1 MPVYILHFDFIFFK
15 TFEQSLSYNT
25 LFNIAFKPTITN
37 YTRDSLIFRPSA
49 TPCCYNEYLDPVSK
63 RCKGLMIIA
72 LNSYLYISFR
82 FISWPNRC
90 LIWHILLA
98 CEPGRIG
105 WNCRERCVRGYYGSL
120 CRQKCACSSDHCD
133 PVVGCLTT
141 AMVTSASGFETED
154 GRKPHGALFV
164 SSFGTSNKICCIS
177 GYFMSHWKKNITRPS
192 TNITQPSLN

>member
-1 MPVYILHFDFIFFK
+1 MYIVFCILISFSLKPLSNFYHTIRSLILNLSQ
-15 TFEQSLSYNT
+15 QSIMTS
-25 LFNIAFKPTITN
+25 F
-37 YTRDSLIFRPSA
+37 TRDSLIFRPPT
-49 TPCCYNEYLDPVSK
+49 TPCCYNEYLDPDSK
-63 RCKGLMIIA
+63 RCKGMLIMT

-120 CRQKCACSSDHCD
+120 CRQKCACSRDHCD

-141 AMVTSASGFETED
+141 AMPTSASGVGTKED

-164 SSFGTSNKICCIS
+164 SSFGAPNRIVVFLVIS
-177 GYFMSHWKKNITRPS
+177 CHTEKRI
-192 TNITQPSLN
+192 